1 MSLAPAICLDEQQ
14 SLAAVVACPDNDYRQ
29 GIMQTLHSAR
39 WMAQEALGG
48 AEALAK
54 LDATPC
60 HALLVDR
67 TLPDLE
73 VGELLEIVKSRH
85 PEIDIFLLDSETGQ
99 VPLLQGTPR
108 HLRARELF
116 RVSGNAPGWPPR
128 KQPGK
133 IDSNAAFNQEPPVAV
148 EPLPGMIGTSL
159 QMAAMYRMVRLVA
172 ARATTVLLTGETGTG
187 KELVAQAL
195 HQLSARAKNPFVV
208 INCAAIPETLLEA
221 ELFGYERGAFTG
233 AVQSRMGRIQAARGG
248 TLFLD
253 EISEIPLSM
262 QAKLL
267 RFLQEGEL
275 QRLGSPGMS
284 RVDARVIA
292 ATNTDLAERVA
303 ARQFRQD
310 LYYRLSI
317 FPIELPPLRSRQA
330 DIVPLAE
337 HFLAS
342 LCRQA
347 SGEPKSLPPVAHRAL
362 EAHRWPGNV
371 RELQHVIERAFI
383 LSEEKTEL
391 LPFTGWK
398 HLTSPTLSARFPTS
412 AS

>member
-14 SLAAVVACPDNDYRQ
+14 TLAAVVACPNGDYRQ
-29 GIMQTLHSAR
+29 SILQTLHSAR
-39 WMAQEALGG
+39 WLAEEAQGG

-54 LDATPC
+54 LDAAPC

-67 TLPDLE
+67 ALPDLE
-73 VGELLEIVKSRH
+73 VGELLEIVKARH
-85 PEIDIFLLDSETGQ
+85 PEVDIFLLDSETGQ
-99 VPLLQGTPR
+99 APLPQGTPR

-116 RVSGNAPGWPPR
+116 RVSGNPPGWPPR

-133 IDSNAAFNQEPPVAV
+133 IDSNAAFQPEQPVAV
-148 EPLPGMIGTSL
+148 EPLPGMIGTSPK
-159 QMAAMYRMVRLVA
+159 MAALYRMVRLVA
-172 ARATTVLLTGETGTG
+172 ARTTTVLLAGETGTG

-195 HQLSARAKNPFVV
+195 KQLSARARNPFVV
-208 INCAAIPETLLEA
+208 VNCAAIPETLLEA

-275 QRLGSPGMS
+275 QRLGSAGTS
-284 RVDARVIA
+284 HVDVRVIA

-303 ARQFRQD
+303 AGLFRQD
-310 LYYRLSI
+310 LYYRLAI
-317 FPIELPPLRSRQA
+317 FPIELPPLRERQA

-337 HFLAS
+337 HFLTS
-342 LCRQA
+342 LCRQVA
-347 SGEPKSLPPVAHRAL
+347 SPPKSFPPAAHRAL
-362 EAHRWPGNV
+362 ETHRWPGNV
-371 RELQHVIERAFI
+371 RELQHVVERAFI
-383 LSEEKTEL
+383 LSEEQSTL
-391 LPFTGWK
+391 LPKHFSLSPLTG
-398 HLTSPTLSARFPTS
+398 
-412 AS
+412 